1 MFSSVKPL
9 SSDNPTLAVDA
20 SSTSPNIKVSSSLE
34 PLSPSTTSFL
44 AMTWNLEGFGRNV
57 LNLKHFINIHLPDII
72 FLTEPMIFASDADL
86 QMKYLCGEYCFTL
99 NSADK
104 YDPELPLIKS
114 RAHGGTM
121 ILWKLHLDP
130 FISVCPVTSSSFLP
144 ITFQPPGSPLSIHIC
159 VYLPTL
165 GQENQFIEEI
175 AQLTITVDE
184 LLEKHPGAP
193 VFLRGDF
200 NVSGKNPTRSTL
212 LNYFSNNHALLEL
225 KLPHPTYHHFMGN
238 GKSDSFLDKFF
249 FSKSLFH
256 PEILKQIHC
265 KLSDPFIDSHHDMI
279 LTQWTL
285 PNVPPVKPS
294 SNNVVA
300 PKVANKR
307 SKVFWSDQGIDEYQ
321 SLVVPHL
328 ERVQKLWL
336 ASPSKSAMSLLLEST
351 NNILTSCASI
361 TNETVPIAVRSDQ
374 KSRSTPPA
382 IRTSKNKLL
391 KLYRNMKKNTQI
403 FAHDMNFDMVDI
415 VKLEYSKS
423 RDAHRK
429 LTRNFKSQ
437 DAFKRDSELGTFAS
451 DPSLIHKKIKA
462 SRRCKAGKVQSLKVG
477 PKTYVGDSVCDGFF
491 DSISTLK
498 SLSQDPSDSSPYFD
512 DFSCHYHNIL
522 ELCKGGE
529 VIPPISEKDSFE
541 LLQKLKPNVNDIQ
554 SVTPNHYNY
563 AGPAGWKHFY
573 LLINALLS
581 DVNNTSIDEINAVY
595 ACIIFKG
602 HGKDKSSDRSYRTI
616 STCPVVAKALDL
628 YIRDLNIKSWN
639 LKQAET
645 QFQGEGSSHEL
656 AAVLLTETI
665 QHSLYSLKQ
674 PLFALYLDAMSAFD
688 IVLKQLLIKNLF
700 HANTTGQT
708 LLYLDNRLEN
718 RKTFI
723 DWDGQLMGPISDERG
738 LEQGGPNSTDFYKIF
753 GEEQLSTAQ
762 LSSLGIQLGDLTI
775 SGIGQADDTVLI
787 SNRIQ
792 NLKYLLHLTKIFCSK
807 YQVQLCSDKTKLQAF
822 STKDMSFTVS
832 YAKTI
837 NPIEIN
843 NETIEFSENAEH
855 VGMLRSS
862 SGNLL
867 TILTRITAHRKAL
880 ASVLH
885 TGMARG
891 HRGNPAVSINIE
903 NLYGVPVLL
912 SGIGPLVLSK
922 SDVNII
928 DQHHR
933 ETLRSLQRLHKN
945 TPRTVTCFL
954 AGSLP
959 GSALVHLRQLSIFGM
974 ISRLKENVLHAHATN
989 YFSSATISPKS
1000 WFQQIRELCLTYKLP
1015 HPLELLT
1022 SPPAKSSFKTLVKKS
1037 VISFWEIQLRQEASL
1052 LPSLMYFKP
1061 AFMSLTSPH
1070 PLWLTAGSSPS
1081 KVTMATVQSLMVS
1094 GRYRTESLCSNW
1106 SKNKTGVCLL
1116 SPECS
1121 NTKEDIPH
1129 ILKSCQALAKTRGKL
1144 ISFTHEYSDKLP
1156 ADIKQLSLQLCNQD
1170 SPTFVQFLLDCSVL
1184 PSVITATQL
1193 HGNVVLDYLFSISRT
1208 WVYCL
1213 HRERLKILG
1222 LWK

>member
-1 MFSSVKPL
+1 
-9 SSDNPTLAVDA
+9 
-20 SSTSPNIKVSSSLE
+20 
-34 PLSPSTTSFL
+34 
-44 AMTWNLEGFGRNV
+44 MTWNLEGFGRNV

-72 FLTEPMIFASDADL
+72 FLTEPMIFACDIDL
-86 QMKYLCGEYCFTL
+86 QMKYLRGEYCFSL

-121 ILWKLHLDP
+121 ILWKLHLDS
-130 FISVCPVTSSSFLP
+130 FITVYPVTSSSFLP
-144 ITFQPPGSPLSIHIC
+144 IIFQPPGSPLSIHIC

-165 GQENQFIEEI
+165 GQESQFVEEI
-175 AQLTITVDE
+175 ANLTIVVEE
-184 LLEKHPGAP
+184 LADKHPEAP
-193 VFLRGDF
+193 IFIRGDF
-200 NVSGKNPTRSTL
+200 NVSGKNPTRNSL
-212 LNYFSNNHALLEL
+212 LNYFSSKNSLLEL
-225 KLPHPTYHHFMGN
+225 NLPHPTYHHFMGN

-249 FSKSLFH
+249 SSKSLTH
-256 PEILKQIHC
+256 QETLQKIHC
-265 KLSDPFIDSHHDMI
+265 KLSDPLIDSHHDMV

-285 PNVPPVKPS
+285 PDVSPVESS
-294 SNNVVA
+294 SNMVDA
-300 PKVANKR
+300 PKVDNNR
-307 SKVFWSDQGIDEYQ
+307 CKVLWSDQGIDEYQ
-321 SLVVPHL
+321 TLVVPHL

-336 ASPSKSAMSLLLEST
+336 SSPSKTSMALLLQST
-351 NNILTSCASI
+351 NNILSSCASI
-361 TNETVPIAVRSDQ
+361 TNETISLAAKPDP
-374 KSRSTPPA
+374 KSKLTPPA
-382 IRTSKNKLL
+382 IRTSKNNLL
-391 KLYRNMKKNTQI
+391 KHYRNMKKSI
-403 FAHDMNFDMVDI
+403 VKFAKDMKFDMVNTI
-415 VKLEYSKS
+415 KQEYSKS
-423 RDAHRK
+423 RADHRK
-429 LTRNFKSQ
+429 LTRHFKAN
-437 DAFKRDSELGTFAS
+437 DAFKRDIDLGNFAS
-451 DPSLIHKKIKA
+451 NPSSVHSRIKA
-462 SRRCKAGKVQSLKVG
+462 SRKCKAGKVQSLKVG
-477 PKTYVGDSVCDGFF
+477 SKTYIGDSVCDGFY

-498 SLSQDPSDSSPYFD
+498 TLSVDPSKASPYFD
-512 DFSCHYHNIL
+512 DFSCHYLNII
-522 ELCKGGE
+522 ELCKSGE

-541 LLQKLKPNVNDIQ
+541 LLQKLKPNVNDIH

-563 AGPAGWKHFY
+563 AGPAGWKHFH
-573 LLINALLS
+573 LLLNALLS
-581 DVNNTSIDEINAVY
+581 DVNNTSINEINAVY

-616 STCPVVAKALDL
+616 STCPVIAKALDL
-628 YIRDLNIKSWN
+628 YIRDLNIQAWN

-688 IVLKQLLIKNLF
+688 VVLKQLLIKNLF
-700 HANTTGQT
+700 HANTTGHT

-718 RKTFI
+718 RETFI
-723 DWDGQLMGPISDERG
+723 DWDGQLMGPILDERG
-738 LEQGGPNSTDFYKIF
+738 LEQGGLKSTDFYKKF

-762 LSSLGIQLGDLTI
+762 LSSLGIQLGDITI
-775 SGIGQADDTVLI
+775 SGIGQADDTVLV

-822 STKDMSFTVS
+822 ATKDLSLSVS

-843 NETIEFSENAEH
+843 NENIEFSENAEH

-867 TILTRITAHRKAL
+867 TIMTRITAHRKAL

-885 TGMARG
+885 TGMGRG
-891 HRGNPAVSINIE
+891 HRGNPAVSIHIE

-922 SDVNII
+922 TDVNFV
-928 DQHHR
+928 DQHHC
-933 ETLRSLQRLHKN
+933 ETLRKLLRLHQN

-974 ISRLKENVLHAHATN
+974 ITRLKDNVLHNHATN
-989 YFSSATISPKS
+989 YFTSATISPKS
-1000 WFQQIRELCLTYKLP
+1000 WFLQIREICLMYCLP

-1022 SPPAKSSFKTLVKKS
+1022 SPPTKSLFKTMVKKS
-1037 VISFWEIQLRQEASL
+1037 IISYWEIELRREASL
-1052 LPSLMYFKP
+1052 LPSLQYFKP
-1061 AFMSLTSPH
+1061 SFMSLTSPH

-1081 KVTMATVQSLMVS
+1081 KVAMATVQSQMIS
-1094 GRYRTESLCSNW
+1094 GRYRIERLTSHW

-1121 NTKEDIPH
+1121 NSTEDLSH
-1129 ILKSCQALAKTRGKL
+1129 MLHSCRALENTREKL
-1144 ISFTHEYSDKLP
+1144 LSYTQEYSSTFPD
-1156 ADIKQLSLQLCNQD
+1156 DIKQLSLQLCNKA

-1184 PSVITATQL
+1184 PSVISATQL
-1193 HGNVVLDYLFSISRT
+1193 HGKSVLDCLFTISRT

-1222 LWK
+1222 HWN